1 MEENKSILII
11 KTEKNI
17 IKCDS
22 DSYFYI
28 TKENTIEH
36 CPINEFNIKNNNNLF
51 NNILF
56 RARKSKKTGEFELIN
71 PVSIILPKKKNYIK
85 NLENKLWY
93 KIPDKEG
100 YIINEGDIIKFGE
113 KIYEIIKVK
122 IFNKNINEFSNEKD
136 DLSYRNKI
144 IGNIFNYNIILNK
157 NQYITEKYEKNKV
170 IPNKFDKENPK
181 INLCLCNNN
190 DNDIKN
196 DKFIFYKDLKQK
208 INFNSRKIEKKYY
221 ITYNF
226 NNFFCDKCGVHYPY
240 KFIIDENIFYLF
252 DIINPITSQNFLVL
266 ENLDNNDNNKNKIFH
281 LIDERE
287 KIIGNDIIGLNI
299 GKENFNELILD
310 KKNFILK
317 NNSKI
322 GTYVLIKDGIK
333 INEKETHFQIGKIN
347 FTAKIEKNKD
357 N

>member
-17 IKCDS
+17 IKCNS

-28 TKENTIEH
+28 TKENIIEH
-36 CPINEFNIKNNNNLF
+36 CPINNFNIKNNNNLF

-190 DNDIKN
+190 NNDINN
-196 DKFIFYKDLKQK
+196 DKFIFYK
-208 INFNSRKIEKKYY
+208 I
-221 ITYNF
+221 
-226 NNFFCDKCGVHYPY
+226 
-240 KFIIDENIFYLF
+240 
-252 DIINPITSQNFLVL
+252 
-266 ENLDNNDNNKNKIFH
+266 
-281 LIDERE
+281 
-287 KIIGNDIIGLNI
+287 
-299 GKENFNELILD
+299 
-310 KKNFILK
+310 
-317 NNSKI
+317 
-322 GTYVLIKDGIK
+322 
-333 INEKETHFQIGKIN
+333 
-347 FTAKIEKNKD
+347 
-357 N
+357 

>member
-17 IKCDS
+17 IKCNS

-36 CPINEFNIKNNNNLF
+36 CPINDFNIKNNNNLF

-113 KIYEIIKVK
+113 KIYEIIRVK

-157 NQYITEKYEKNKV
+157 NQYI
-170 IPNKFDKENPK
+170 
-181 INLCLCNNN
+181 
-190 DNDIKN
+190 NDIKN

-208 INFNSRKIEKKYY
+208 INFNNRKIEKKYY